1 MLCRACGN
9 EMVGFEYC
17 NDCNEAIHWKC
28 SICYKENEKS
38 IHVNCIKQKEEQSLK
53 TISSLTTTAATTSA
67 LTAAATAISFIS
79 LCIS

>member
-9 EMVGFEYC
+9 EMIAFEYC
-17 NDCNEAIHWKC
+17 DDCTEAIHWKC

-38 IHVNCIKQKEEQSLK
+38 VHNNCIKQKEESLK
-53 TISSLTTTAATTSA
+53 TISSVATT
-67 LTAAATAISFIS
+67 TAAATATISFIS